1 MDYLFKTSLIIIITI
16 FIVLLI
22 FSYFIWNISNVINK
36 INIMNMFRG
45 ENIFKRKRTEK
56 KVEFKN
62 EEKLE
67 NVKGKDA
74 EKEQQKK
81 VDFKLVF
88 F

>member
-1 MDYLFKTSLIIIITI
+1 
-16 FIVLLI
+16 
-22 FSYFIWNISNVINK
+22 
-36 INIMNMFRG
+36 MFRG

-62 EEKLE
+62 KEKLE